1 MSQPV
6 GSSLPR
12 GPRKLHFCAEA
23 PACLLLKPDQ
33 EASQRQ
39 ALESLSSNTLPWC
52 SGPFVQPQSWPGRPL
67 PSTTGVPA
75 LWCLPIIPI
84 GSMPGGLPGID
95 RSPGV
100 VLVPGVGASFL
111 GVGVLDLSPGVEDLS
126 F

>member
-39 ALESLSSNTLPWC
+39 ALESLSSNTLPGALARLC
-52 SGPFVQPQSWPGRPL
+52 SPSPGLADPSPQPQVSQPYGAYPLYLSGPCPEVCL
-67 PSTTGVPA
+67 ASTGA
-75 LWCLPIIPI
+75 L
-84 GSMPGGLPGID
+84 GSC
-95 RSPGV
+95 
-100 VLVPGVGASFL
+100 
-111 GVGVLDLSPGVEDLS
+111 
-126 F
+126 

>member
-1 MSQPV
+1 MASVSFDISVDPPGVHVLFTVESPWRQVPGEPQLPHSAQSSGLAVQLQPCP
-6 GSSLPR
+6 GQTQPSS
-12 GPRKLHFCAEA
+12 AVA
-23 PACLLLKPDQ
+23 PA
-33 EASQRQ
+33 
-39 ALESLSSNTLPWC
+39 
-52 SGPFVQPQSWPGRPL
+52 
-67 PSTTGVPA
+67 PA
-75 LWCLPIIPI
+75 CLPIIPI